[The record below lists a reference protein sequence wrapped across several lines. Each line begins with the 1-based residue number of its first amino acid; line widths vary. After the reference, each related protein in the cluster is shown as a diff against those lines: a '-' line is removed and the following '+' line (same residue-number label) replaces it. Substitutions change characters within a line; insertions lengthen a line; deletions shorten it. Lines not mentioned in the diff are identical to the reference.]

1 MHKEDDLLGFDAMV
15 GDCGCE
21 VCFAAAIGSD
31 EHKPAN
37 RVFSVLRRR
46 ATGIGEQVS
55 AARIL
60 GDAFRFERME
70 REASEMTEIT
80 VSQQPSQSFLGEA
93 LLLTAANYHL
103 AKVRMSDDDIGRVP
117 SSSTTHGAGVFIPLV
132 GWRQGPFACRAVG
145 CPSSR
150 A

>member
-1 MHKEDDLLGFDAMV
+1 MHEEDDLLGLDAMV

-21 VCFAAAIGSD
+21 VCFAAAIGSY

-37 RVFSVLRRR
+37 RVFSVFCCC
-46 ATGIGEQVS
+46 AASIVKQAS
-55 AARIL
+55 AVRIL
-60 GDAFRFERME
+60 GDPFRIERIE
-70 REASEMTEIT
+70 SEAGEMTEIT

-93 LLLTAANYHL
+93 LLLAAANYHL
-103 AKVRMSDDDIGRVP
+103 TEVRMSDDDIGRVP
-117 SSSTTHGAGVFIPLV
+117 SPSAAHGAGAFIPLV
-132 GWRQGPFACRAVG
+132 GWRQSPFACHAVG